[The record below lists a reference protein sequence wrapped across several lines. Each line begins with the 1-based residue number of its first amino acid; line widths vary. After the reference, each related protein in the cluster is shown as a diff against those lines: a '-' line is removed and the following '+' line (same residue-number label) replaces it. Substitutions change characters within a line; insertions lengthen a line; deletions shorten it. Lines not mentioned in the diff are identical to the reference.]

1 MSGGAMA
8 LRIRAC
14 VKTHPGLRR
23 TNNEDSGFIGRRL
36 FLVADGMGGHDFGE
50 VASAIVA
57 RTVAYLDDHLSMFGP
72 ERDIC
77 GAVEF
82 ADQRLARAI
91 ENNPSLSG
99 MGTTLTAMLIHHD
112 TIALTNVGDSRAYV
126 LRDRE
131 MIQLT
136 HDDTYV
142 QMLADK
148 GWLDPKLIPQ
158 HPQRSVLLRVLRGG
172 DDGTTAE
179 VSLHHAEPG
188 DRYLLCSDGLS
199 DYVAGDAIHK
209 VLAGTKHA
217 GKAIDKLI
225 ALALKAGAPDNVT
238 CVVGDVVDDDERP
251 GDGEFVGSAQEL
263 GEGAIEAAEQKV
275 AEAKAA
281 GYLKTA

>member
-1 MSGGAMA
+1 MA

-57 RTVAYLDDHLSMFGP
+57 RTVAYLDDHLSTFGP
-72 ERDIC
+72 ELDIRC
-77 GAVEF
+77 AVEF

-91 ENNPSLSG
+91 ESHPGLAG
-99 MGTTLTAMLIHHD
+99 MGTTLTAILIHED
-112 TIALTNVGDSRAYV
+112 LVAVTNVGDSRAY
-126 LRDRE
+126 LMRDKE
-131 MIQLT
+131 LIQIT

-172 DDGTTAE
+172 DDGGTAE
-179 VSLHHAEPG
+179 VALYDAVLG

-199 DYVAGDAIHK
+199 DYVAHEAIQK
-209 VLAGTKHA
+209 TLAGTRNA
-217 GKAIDKLI
+217 SKAIDRLI
-225 ALALKAGAPDNVT
+225 ALAIKAGAPDNVT
-238 CVVGDVVDDDERP
+238 CVIGDVVSDQPKATGE
-251 GDGEFVGSAQEL
+251 GEFVGSAEEL
-263 GEGAIEAAEQKV
+263 GEGAIEAAERKV

-281 GYLKTA
+281 GMLKTA

>member
-1 MSGGAMA
+1 MA

-57 RTVAYLDDHLSMFGP
+57 RTVAYLDDHGTSFGP
-72 ERDIC
+72 EGDIC

-91 ENNPSLSG
+91 SNNPTLAG
-99 MGTTLTAMLIHHD
+99 MGTTLTAMLIHED
-112 TIALTNVGDSRAYV
+112 LIALTNVGDSRAYV
-126 LRDRE
+126 LE
-131 MIQLT
+131 GKELIQLT

-172 DDGTTAE
+172 DDGGTAE
-179 VSLHHAEPG
+179 VTLREAVPG

-199 DYVAGDAIHK
+199 DYVAPEAIQK
-209 VLAGTKHA
+209 ALGSSRNA
-217 GKAIDKLI
+217 GKVIDRLI
-225 ALALKAGAPDNVT
+225 ALAIKAGAPDNVT
-238 CVVGDVVDDDERP
+238 CVVGDVVDDDVEP
-251 GDGEFVGSAQEL
+251 TGDGEFVGSAQEL
-263 GEGAIEAAEQKV
+263 GEGALEAAEQKV
-275 AEAKAA
+275 ADAKAQ
-281 GYLKTA
+281 GLLKSA

>member
-1 MSGGAMA
+1 MA

-57 RTVAYLDDHLSMFGP
+57 RTVAYLDDHLSLFGP
-72 ERDIC
+72 ERDIV

-91 ENNPSLSG
+91 ENNAALGG

-112 TIALTNVGDSRAYV
+112 TIALTNIGDSRAYV
-126 LRDRE
+126 MRNRE
-131 MIQLT
+131 MTQLT

-172 DDGTTAE
+172 DDGGTAE
-179 VSLHHAEPG
+179 VSLHEAVPG

-199 DYVAGDAIHK
+199 DYVAGEAIQK
-209 VLAGTKHA
+209 TLASTRHA
-217 GKAIDKLI
+217 GKAIDRLI

-238 CVVGDVVDDDERP
+238 CVIGDVVDEDAAP
-251 GDGEFVGSAQEL
+251 TVDGEFVGSAQEL

-275 AEAKAA
+275 AEVKSAA
-281 GYLKTA
+281 PGMLKSA

>member
-1 MSGGAMA
+1 M
-8 LRIRAC
+8 
-14 VKTHPGLRR
+14 RR

-57 RTVAYLDDHLSMFGP
+57 RTVAYLDDHLSLFGP
-72 ERDIC
+72 ERDIV

-112 TIALTNVGDSRAYV
+112 TIALTNVGDSRAYL
-126 LRDRE
+126 LRGRE
-131 MIQLT
+131 MYQLT

-172 DDGTTAE
+172 DDGGTAE
-179 VSLHHAEPG
+179 VSVHEAVPG

-199 DYVAGDAIHK
+199 DYVPAEAIQK
-209 VLAGTKHA
+209 ALAGNKHA

-238 CVVGDVVDDDERP
+238 CVVGDVVDDDVKP
-251 GDGEFVGSAQEL
+251 TGDGEFVGSAQEL
-263 GEGAIEAAEQKV
+263 GEGALEAAEQKV
-275 AEAKAA
+275 AEARAA
-281 GYLKTA
+281 GYLKSA